1 MLQNFLEHLTEHL
14 QTVASVCSK
23 SMVKTKEQQMLSK
36 LLRKVLPALS
46 LLTFIL
52 VFFLSTLN
60 IFYLTNLMWLL
71 LTLNIHDCT
80 LPSFMFD
87 MALIKPLY
95 WTIKVKFS
103 KLCSFTKPVLL
114 PSTSSLIET
123 SHLVWIANIITSFY
137 MKCNSGFKWIK
148 I

>member
-46 LLTFIL
+46 LLTFIV

-60 IFYLTNLMWLL
+60 IFYLKNLM
-71 LTLNIHDCT
+71 
-80 LPSFMFD
+80 
-87 MALIKPLY
+87 
-95 WTIKVKFS
+95 
-103 KLCSFTKPVLL
+103 
-114 PSTSSLIET
+114 
-123 SHLVWIANIITSFY
+123 
-137 MKCNSGFKWIK
+137 
-148 I
+148 

>member
-14 QTVASVCSK
+14 QTVASVCSQ

-46 LLTFIL
+46 LLTFIV

-60 IFYLTNLMWLL
+60 IFYLKNLMWLL

-103 KLCSFTKPVLL
+103 KFCSFTKPFLL

-123 SHLVWIANIITSFY
+123 SHLVWIANLITSFY
-137 MKCNSGFKWIK
+137 MKCNSKN
-148 I
+148 